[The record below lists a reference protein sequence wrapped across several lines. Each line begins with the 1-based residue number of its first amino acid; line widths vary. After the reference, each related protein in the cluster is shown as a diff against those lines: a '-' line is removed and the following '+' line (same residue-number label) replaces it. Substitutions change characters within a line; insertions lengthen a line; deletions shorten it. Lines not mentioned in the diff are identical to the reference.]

1 MKNSSLATGHLVDNY
16 GLLKAQAADISGELD
31 DIKTILIERH
41 GESKHEG
48 EAFRLSLNH
57 SLTQRTDW
65 KAVAAAL
72 AKRAGIT
79 DKALDALIADNSNLT
94 DAWIARSAA
103 RVTK

>member
-31 DIKTILIERH
+31 DIKAILIERH

-72 AKRAGIT
+72 AERAGIT
-79 DKALDALIADNSNLT
+79 DKALDALIAENTNCSSTWTLT
-94 DAWIARSAA
+94 CGSRL
-103 RVTK
+103 TK